1 MQIIIISS
9 NNATHKHWQLSLKSF
24 LIFAGAFMVVL
35 ATIMISIET
44 KANIPAIPSPSL
56 LVSSL
61 SNETETTQQD
71 SEVILQEYYVQRLG
85 QLQAESIRLKALTE
99 KIANMT
105 GVDTDVFVLNDSPG
119 QGGYDLDGK
128 RLSLKD
134 FKQELTSL
142 ENSFK
147 SQNESLAVL
156 HNFYITNE
164 TIESAIPQG
173 SPSEEGWVSSYY
185 GKRIDPFNGKKVF
198 HHGIDIAGRQG
209 SPILAVADGIITW
222 TGRRSGY
229 GRLVEIDHG
238 NGYVTRYAHN
248 KELVV
253 KTGDRIKKGQAIAL
267 MGSTGRSTGPHVHY
281 EVLLDGKTINPYT
294 FVKG

>member
-9 NNATHKHWQLSLKSF
+9 NKSAHKHWQLSLKSF
-24 LIFAGAFMVVL
+24 LLFTGAFIAVL
-35 ATIMISIET
+35 VTIMMAIET
-44 KANIPAIPSPSL
+44 KANIPTTHSPSEL
-56 LVSSL
+56 ALTSSNDDNT
-61 SNETETTQQD
+61 SAQD

-99 KIANMT
+99 RIAKMV
-105 GVDTDVFVLNDSPG
+105 GVDTEVFVLNEQPG
-119 QGGYDLDGK
+119 QGGYNLGGNSI
-128 RLSLKD
+128 SLAD
-134 FKQELTSL
+134 FKQELTSV
-142 ENSFK
+142 ENNFE
-147 SQNESLAVL
+147 SQNKSLAVL
-156 HNFYITNE
+156 QSLYIVNE
-164 TIESAIPQG
+164 TIQSAIPRG
-173 SPSEEGWVSSYY
+173 SPSAEGWVSSNY
-185 GKRIDPFNGKKVF
+185 GKRIDPFNGKKAF

-209 SPILAVADGIITW
+209 SPILAAADGIITW

-248 KELVV
+248 EELIA
-253 KTGDRIKKGQAIAL
+253 KTGDRVKKGQEIAL

-281 EVLLDGKTINPYT
+281 EVLLDGKTINPYS